1 VDHAAH
7 ATRAGGGVVKVCG
20 AVPARYGMAW
30 AAVGRPRGDAYTLS
44 AKNARRRDTGFGGDE
59 GSQVGV
65 FQRRSAAPEQQRR
78 RERRRGEVSAAN
90 VVTCA
95 EAGVLGAVVVGEC
108 RVLVPDMAL
117 SGGCAGQAAVTAL
130 RKISR
135 QPCAPTQPDC
145 SAQAPS
151 E

>member
-7 ATRAGGGVVKVCG
+7 ATGAGGGVVKLCG
-20 AVPARYGMAW
+20 AVSARYGMAW

-59 GSQVGV
+59 GSQAGV
-65 FQRRSAAPEQQRR
+65 FQRRRR
-78 RERRRGEVSAAN
+78 KRRRGEVSGEVSGAK
-90 VVTCA
+90 VVTWA

-117 SGGCAGQAAVTAL
+117 SFGCAGQAAVTAL

-145 SAQAPS
+145 SSQAPS